1 MNYYKQIA
9 EMLGVELG
17 EEFSLKNIQTED
29 INRSRYKI
37 TQEEGLMYSIERVK
51 WARSTMLLLIING
64 DFSVVKLPWKPKLGE
79 KYWYYSINSEIALW
93 TPWYSSGSDLENW
106 KIGNFFKTHEE
117 ALDKGK
123 KIMEAIQKEYE
134 EA

>member
-1 MNYYKQIA
+1 MNYWKQFA
-9 EMLGVELG
+9 EMLGLELG
-17 EEFSLKNIQTED
+17 EKFKIKNDEFKYYDDYDGTFYFSEDGLKDFDSVFNWNGILDDILGGKTE
-29 INRSRYKI
+29 I
-37 TQEEGLMYSIERVK
+37 
-51 WARSTMLLLIING
+51 
-64 DFSVVKLPWKPKLGE
+64 VKLPWKPKLGE

-93 TPWYSSGSDLENW
+93 TPWYSTGSDLENW
-106 KIGNFFKTHEE
+106 KIGNFFETCEE